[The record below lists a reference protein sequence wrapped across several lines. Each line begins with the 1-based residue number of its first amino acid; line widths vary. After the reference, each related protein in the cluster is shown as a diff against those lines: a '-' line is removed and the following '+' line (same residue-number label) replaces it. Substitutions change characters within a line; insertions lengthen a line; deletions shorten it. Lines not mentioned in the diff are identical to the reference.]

1 MAQWHANHP
10 WRMLGVVLVL
20 TVIFAAFA
28 AQIKISTHTS
38 DLLPSGDA
46 KVEQFN
52 RIVDEFATATSLVV
66 VVQGEESRMK
76 EFADHIAPLIVEAR
90 DTSKN
95 EANQNRI
102 DKINSKIVQLEAKS
116 NKQKQID
123 RLEEEIQSLQ
133 SQMNRKMFQR
143 VDYKI
148 PAEFLKKHMLMLI
161 KEEDLENLKDV
172 YMDPNLIELLTNL
185 NNSLEKE
192 YVGQE
197 ESLST
202 REEEDGAFSFLD
214 GIENLIH
221 SLQNAVKGDNPSA
234 SEARTA
240 AEKILFGESY
250 FLSYDK
256 SALILNAI
264 PNFTIMD
271 RDLIMSSTRTVQAI
285 LDEQLLNFSDIEAG
299 LSGSIAKE
307 HDEQVYSGQSLG
319 YTTLIAFIAIFIL
332 LILSFRML
340 MAPLFAMLNLLI
352 GLVWAMGAAS
362 LLVGQLNLFTQTM
375 SVLILGLGIDFSIHL
390 FSGFTERRAAGES
403 VLKAMENTFLKSG
416 KGIMTGGLTT
426 AFAFFALIVSRA
438 RGMKEMGIVMG
449 IGLLAIMLATLL
461 FLPILFVWRERFREK
476 RRAKKTDARPVV
488 YRDISFKFL
497 GRTGEWLSRKY
508 SFTLITSI
516 LLSGFLIW
524 AALHIGWDNDYKNME
539 PRGLTSMHLMD
550 VIMEKFELSMD
561 YALVVADDIEESH
574 DVAKGCR
581 EIGSVART
589 DDISLFI
596 PTPEQQ
602 QNKIPHIAEV
612 RDLVQSAEIKTEIRS
627 DELKNLRDQIER
639 LEMNIIEMQ
648 DMAFIGGKDK
658 VDNKCKLLVGDPDNP
673 DSKNIIQGF
682 LRMLETDNPKASEGL
697 SAFQRAFAP
706 YFKESV
712 VSMSSTDPIGMED
725 LPLSILDQYSN
736 KSRDQFLITVY
747 PAGSIYD
754 GEFLN
759 RFADDLDRI
768 SEKVTGSG
776 PLFKALL
783 RIFGQDGRNAII
795 LTIFVVFLLLWID
808 FQNPKHALMA
818 ITPLVL
824 GVFWMVG
831 LMHLSGMELSMMS
844 VMGLPLII
852 GIGIDD
858 GVHIIHRWKNEGQGK
873 IRIVFSSTGKAIL
886 LTSLTT
892 MFAFGSLVFSA
903 FPAFGQFGGAL
914 FLGVAACFLTT
925 TLILPGILGL
935 IERKTTHTQKQQSAE
950 FSDLSNKTTS
960 GVSGTT

>member
-1 MAQWHANHP
+1 M
-10 WRMLGVVLVL
+10 
-20 TVIFAAFA
+20 FAAFA
-28 AQIKISTHTS
+28 SQLKLTTHTS

-52 RIVDEFATATSLVV
+52 KIIDEFSTATSLVV
-66 VVQGEESRMK
+66 VVQGEESRIK
-76 EFADHIAPLIVEAR
+76 QFADHLAPLIVEAR
-90 DTSKN
+90 DTK
-95 EANQNRI
+95 
-102 DKINSKIVQLEAKS
+102 
-116 NKQKQID
+116 
-123 RLEEEIQSLQ
+123 
-133 SQMNRKMFQR
+133 NRKMFQR

-148 PAEFLKKHMLMLI
+148 PAEFLKQHMLMLV
-161 KEEDLENLKDV
+161 KEDDLNNLKDV
-172 YMDPNLIELLTNL
+172 YMDPNLIGLLTNL
-185 NNSLEKE
+185 NNSMEKE

-214 GIENLIH
+214 GIENLLLTLKKA
-221 SLQNAVKGDNPSA
+221 SAGDS
-234 SEARTA
+234 SIDIQAREA

-256 SALILNAI
+256 SALILNAV
-264 PNFTIMD
+264 PTFTIMD
-271 RDLIMSSTRTVQAI
+271 RELIMASTIAVQAI
-285 LDEQLLNFSDIEAG
+285 LDEQLPDFPGVEAG

-307 HDEQVYSGQSLG
+307 HDEQVYSQQSLG

-332 LILSFRML
+332 LILSFRMWI
-340 MAPLFAMLNLLI
+340 APLFAILNLLV
-352 GLVWAMGAAS
+352 GLIWAMGAAAI
-362 LLVGQLNLFTQTM
+362 LVGQLNMFTQTM

-403 VLKAMENTFLKSG
+403 IVQSMENTFLKSG
-416 KGIMTGGLTT
+416 KGILTGGITT

-449 IGLLAIMLATLL
+449 VGLIAIMLATML
-461 FLPILFVWRERFREK
+461 FLPLMFVWRERLKEK
-476 RRAKKTDARPVV
+476 RLVKRKKSKQMAH
-488 YRDISFKFL
+488 RDLSFQFL
-497 GRTGEWLSRKY
+497 GRTGSWLSRKY
-508 SFTLITSI
+508 AFTIVTSV

-524 AALHIGWDNDYKNME
+524 SALHIQWDNDYKNME

-550 VIMEKFELSMD
+550 VVMEKFELSMD
-561 YALVVADDIEESH
+561 YALVLADNVEESN
-574 DVAKGCR
+574 DVAKRCR
-581 EIGSVART
+581 DLGSVART
-589 DDISLFI
+589 DDISLFL
-596 PTPEQQ
+596 PSTEQQ
-602 QNKIPHIAEV
+602 QNRIPHVEEV
-612 RDLVQSAEIKTEIRS
+612 RQLMNAAEIKENFSEADLAT
-627 DELKNLRDQIER
+627 LRDEIGR

-658 VDNKCKLLVGDPDNP
+658 VDSKCMQIVGDPDDP
-673 DSKNIIQGF
+673 DSTNIIQEF
-682 LRMLETDNPKASEGL
+682 LQVLDTDNPKAAEGL
-697 SAFQRAFAP
+697 AAFQQAFAP
-706 YFKESV
+706 FFKESV
-712 VSMSSTDPIGMED
+712 ERMSSTDPIEMDD

-759 RFADDLDRI
+759 RFADDVERI
-768 SEKVTGSG
+768 SDKATGSG

-783 RIFGQDGRNAII
+783 NIFGRDGRNAVI
-795 LTIFVVFLLLWID
+795 LTLFVVFFLLWID

-818 ITPLVL
+818 IIPLAL

-831 LMHLSGMELSMMS
+831 IMHLVGMKLSMMS

-858 GVHIIHRWKNEGQGK
+858 GVHIMHRWRHEGHGK
-873 IRIVFSSTGKAIL
+873 IRVVFSSTGKAIF

-892 MFAFGSLVFSA
+892 MFAFGSLIFSA

-914 FLGVAACFLTT
+914 FIGVAACFLTT
-925 TLILPGILGL
+925 AIILPGILGL
-935 IERKTTHTQKQQSAE
+935 IERNNRKT
-950 FSDLSNKTTS
+950 
-960 GVSGTT
+960 

>member
-1 MAQWHANHP
+1 MREKLLLKIAGWHATHP
-10 WRMLGVVLVL
+10 WRMLLIVLFL
-20 TVIFAAFA
+20 TIMFAAFA
-28 AQIKISTHTS
+28 SQLELSTHTS

-52 RIVDEFATATSLVV
+52 KIIDEFSTATSLVV
-66 VVQGEESRMK
+66 VVQGDESHIK
-76 EFADHIAPLIVEAR
+76 EFADHIAPMIVDAR
-90 DTSKN
+90 DASKN
-95 EANQNRI
+95 EVNQNKV
-102 DKINSKIVQLEAKS
+102 DKINSKIIQLEAKG

-123 RLEEEIQSLQ
+123 KLKEEIQSMQ

-148 PAEFLKKHMLMLI
+148 PAEFLKEHMLMLV
-161 KEEDLENLKDV
+161 KEDDLKNLKDV
-172 YMDPNLIELLTNL
+172 YMDPNLIGLLTNL
-185 NNSLEKE
+185 NNSMEKE

-214 GIENLIH
+214 GIENLIFA
-221 SLQNAVKGDNPSA
+221 LKKSA
-234 SEARTA
+234 TGETSSETEAIEA

-271 RDLIMSSTRTVQAI
+271 RELIMSSTRTVQAI
-285 LDEQLLNFSDIEAG
+285 LNEQLPNFPNVEAG

-319 YTTLIAFIAIFIL
+319 YTTLIAFIAIFFL
-332 LILSFRML
+332 LIMSFRMWV
-340 MAPLFAMLNLLI
+340 APLFAILNLLV
-352 GLVWAMGAAS
+352 GLIWAMGAAS
-362 LLVGQLNLFTQTM
+362 ILVGQLNLFTQTM

-403 VLKAMENTFLKSG
+403 IVKAMENTFLKSG
-416 KGIMTGGLTT
+416 KGILTGGITT

-449 IGLLAIMLATLL
+449 VGLIAIMAATML
-461 FLPILFVWRERFREK
+461 FLPLMFVWRERLKEK
-476 RRAKKTDARPVV
+476 RLVKRKKGKPAVH
-488 YRDISFKFL
+488 RDISFQFL

-508 SFTLITSI
+508 AFTIITSV

-524 AALHIGWDNDYKNME
+524 SAVRIGWDNDYKNME
-539 PRGLTSMHLMD
+539 PRGLTSMQLMD
-550 VIMEKFELSMD
+550 VIMDKFELSMD
-561 YALVVADDIEESH
+561 YALVLANSVEESH
-574 DVAKGCR
+574 DVAKRCR
-581 EIGSVART
+581 DLGSVART

-596 PTPEQQ
+596 PSPEQQ
-602 QNKIPHIAEV
+602 QKRIPHIAEV
-612 RDLVQSAEIKTEIRS
+612 RELMNAAEVKTNLTGDDLSS
-627 DELKNLRDQIER
+627 LRKEIER

-658 VDNKCKLLVGDPDNP
+658 VDNKCMQIVGDPDNP
-673 DSKNIIQGF
+673 DSPNIIQEF
-682 LRMLETDNPKASEGL
+682 LQLLETDNPKASDGL
-697 SAFQRAFAP
+697 SAFQQAFSP

-712 VSMSSTDPIGMED
+712 ARMSSTEPLQMND

-736 KSRDQFLITVY
+736 KTRGQFLITVY

-759 RFADDLDRI
+759 RFADDVERI
-768 SEKVTGSG
+768 SDKATGSG

-783 RIFGQDGRNAII
+783 RIFGQDGRNAVI

-818 ITPLVL
+818 IIPLAL

-831 LMHLSGMELSMMS
+831 MMHLGGMKLSMMS

-858 GVHIIHRWKNEGQGK
+858 GVHIMHRWRHEGYGK
-873 IRIVFSSTGKAIL
+873 IRVVFSSTGKAIF

-892 MFAFGSLVFSA
+892 MFAFGSLMFSA

-925 TLILPGILGL
+925 AIILPGILGL
-935 IERKTTHTQKQQSAE
+935 IERKTKGSH
-950 FSDLSNKTTS
+950 
-960 GVSGTT
+960 

>member
-1 MAQWHANHP
+1 MREKILLKIARWHATHP
-10 WRMLGVVLVL
+10 WRMLLIAIFL
-20 TVIFAAFA
+20 TIMFAGFA
-28 AQIKISTHTS
+28 SQLKVSTHTS

-52 RIVDEFATATSLVV
+52 KIIDEFSTATSLVV
-66 VVQGEESRMK
+66 VVQGDEPRIK
-76 EFADHIAPLIVEAR
+76 EFADHLAPLIVNAR

-95 EANQNRI
+95 EINQKKI
-102 DKINSKIVQLEAKS
+102 DKINSKISLLAEKGRNEKRI
-116 NKQKQID
+116 NKLK
-123 RLEEEIQSLQ
+123 EEIQSLQ

-148 PAEFLKKHMLMLI
+148 PAEFLKEHMLMLV
-161 KEEDLENLKDV
+161 KEDDLKNLKDV
-172 YMDPNLIELLTNL
+172 YMDPNLIGLLTNL
-185 NNSLEKE
+185 NNSMEKE

-214 GIENLIH
+214 GVENLI
-221 SLQNAVKGDNPSA
+221 LTLKRAAKGETF
-234 SEARTA
+234 SETGTQAREA

-256 SALILNAI
+256 SALILNAV

-271 RDLIMSSTRTVQAI
+271 RELIMASTRSAQAI
-285 LDEQLLNFSDIEAG
+285 LDEQLPQFPGVEAG

-307 HDEQVYSGQSLG
+307 HDEQVYSQQSLG

-332 LILSFRML
+332 LIMSFRMWV
-340 MAPLFAMLNLLI
+340 APLFAILNLLVGFI
-352 GLVWAMGAAS
+352 WAMGAAS
-362 LLVGQLNLFTQTM
+362 ILVGQLNLFTQTM

-403 VLKAMENTFLKSG
+403 VVKAMENTFLKSG
-416 KGIMTGGLTT
+416 KGILTGGITT

-449 IGLLAIMLATLL
+449 VGLFAIMLATMLV
-461 FLPILFVWRERFREK
+461 LPLMFVLRERLKEK
-476 RRAKKTDARPVV
+476 RIVRKKKVKPIIH
-488 YRDISFKFL
+488 RDISFRFL
-497 GRTGEWLSRKY
+497 GRTCDWLSRKY
-508 SFTLITSI
+508 AFTIVTSV

-524 AALHIGWDNDYKNME
+524 SAVRIGWDHDYTNME

-550 VIMEKFELSMD
+550 VIQEKFELSMD
-561 YALVVADDIEESH
+561 YALVMANSVEESH
-574 DVAKGCR
+574 DVAKDCR
-581 EIGSVART
+581 DLGSVART
-589 DDISLFI
+589 EDISLFV
-596 PTPEQQ
+596 PSPEQQ
-602 QNKIPHIAEV
+602 QKRIPHIAEV
-612 RDLVQSAEIKTEIRS
+612 GQLMNAAEVKENLTEADLATLRMEI
-627 DELKNLRDQIER
+627 DR

-658 VDNKCKLLVGDPDNP
+658 VDGKCMQIVGDPDNP
-673 DSKNIIQGF
+673 DSPNIIQEF
-682 LRMLETDNPKASEGL
+682 LQILETDNPEASAGL
-697 SAFQRAFAP
+697 SAFQQAFAP

-712 VSMSSTDPIGMED
+712 TRMSSTDSLQMDD

-736 KSRDQFLITVY
+736 KTRDRFLITVY

-754 GEFLN
+754 GNFLN
-759 RFADDLDRI
+759 RFADDVERI
-768 SEKVTGSG
+768 SDKVTGSG

-783 RIFGQDGRNAII
+783 RIFGQDGRNAVI
-795 LTIFVVFLLLWID
+795 LTLFVVFLLLWID

-818 ITPLVL
+818 LTPLAL

-831 LMHLSGMELSMMS
+831 IMHLGGMKLSMMS

-858 GVHIIHRWKNEGQGK
+858 GVHIMHRWKHEGHGK
-873 IRIVFSSTGKAIL
+873 IRIVFSSTGKAIF

-892 MFAFGSLVFSA
+892 MFAFGSLMFSA

-914 FLGVAACFLTT
+914 FIGVAACFLTT
-925 TLILPGILGL
+925 AIILPGILGI
-935 IERKTTHTQKQQSAE
+935 IERSSKKAQTQKS
-950 FSDLSNKTTS
+950 
-960 GVSGTT
+960 

>member
-1 MAQWHANHP
+1 MREKLLLKIAQWHATHP
-10 WRMLGVVLVL
+10 WRMFVVVLFL
-20 TVIFAAFA
+20 TIMFAAFA
-28 AQIKISTHTS
+28 SQLKVSTHTS

-52 RIVDEFATATSLVV
+52 KIIDEFSTATSLVV
-66 VVQGEESRMK
+66 VVQGDEPRIK
-76 EFADHIAPLIVEAR
+76 EFADHLAPLIVEAV

-95 EANQNRI
+95 ETNQKRI
-102 DKINSKIVQLEAKS
+102 DKIDGKIARLEARE
-116 NKQKQID
+116 NKQKQIGKFQ
-123 RLEEEIQSLQ
+123 EEIQALQ
-133 SQMNRKMFQR
+133 AQMNRKMFQR

-148 PAEFLKKHMLMLI
+148 PAEFLKEHMLMLV
-161 KEEDLENLKDV
+161 KEDDLKNLKDV
-172 YMDPNLIELLTNL
+172 YMDPNLIGLLTNL
-185 NNSLEKE
+185 NNSMEKE

-202 REEEDGAFSFLD
+202 REEEDGALSFLD
-214 GIENLIH
+214 GIENLI
-221 SLQNAVKGDNPSA
+221 LTLKRAAVGEISA
-234 SEARTA
+234 ETEMEAREA

-256 SALILNAI
+256 SALILNAV

-271 RDLIMSSTRTVQAI
+271 RELIMASTRAVQAI
-285 LDEQLLNFSDIEAG
+285 LDEQLPHFPGVEAG

-307 HDEQVYSGQSLG
+307 HDEQVYSTQSLG

-332 LILSFRML
+332 LIMSFRML
-340 MAPLFAMLNLLI
+340 VAPLFAILNLLV
-352 GLVWAMGAAS
+352 GLIWAMGAAS
-362 LLVGQLNLFTQTM
+362 ILVGQLNLFTQTM
-375 SVLILGLGIDFSIHL
+375 AVLILGLGIDFSIHL
-390 FSGFTERRAAGES
+390 FSGFTERRASGET
-403 VLKAMENTFLKSG
+403 VVKAMENTFLKSG
-416 KGIMTGGLTT
+416 KGILTGGITT

-449 IGLLAIMLATLL
+449 IGLIAIMLATML
-461 FLPILFVWRERFREK
+461 FLPSMFVWRERLKEK
-476 RRAKKTDARPVV
+476 RQAKRKKVKPVV
-488 YRDISFKFL
+488 HRDISFRFL
-497 GRTGEWLSRKY
+497 GRTCDWLSRKY
-508 SFTLITSI
+508 AFTIVTSV

-524 AALHIGWDNDYKNME
+524 SAVRIGWDNDYKNME

-550 VIMEKFELSMD
+550 VIQEKFELSMD
-561 YALVVADDIEESH
+561 YALVMANNVGESH
-574 DVAKGCR
+574 DLAQRCR
-581 EIGSVART
+581 DLGSVART

-596 PTPEQQ
+596 PSPEQQ
-602 QNKIPHIAEV
+602 QKRIPHITEV
-612 RDLVQSAEIKTEIRS
+612 RQLMNAAKVKENLIEADLAALRAE
-627 DELKNLRDQIER
+627 IER

-658 VDNKCKLLVGDPDNP
+658 VDGKCTQIVGDPDNP
-673 DSKNIIQGF
+673 DSPNIIQEF
-682 LRMLETDNPKASEGL
+682 LQVLETDNPEASVGL
-697 SAFQRAFAP
+697 STFQQAFAP

-712 VSMSSTDPIGMED
+712 DRMSSTAPLQMGD

-736 KSRDQFLITVY
+736 KTRDQFLITVY

-754 GEFLN
+754 GNFLN
-759 RFADDLDRI
+759 RFADDVERI
-768 SEKVTGSG
+768 SDKVTGSG
-776 PLFKALL
+776 PLFKSLL
-783 RIFGQDGRNAII
+783 RIFGQDGRNAVI
-795 LTIFVVFLLLWID
+795 LTLFVVFLLLWID

-818 ITPLVL
+818 LTPLVL

-831 LMHLSGMELSMMS
+831 MMQLGGMKLSMMS

-858 GVHIIHRWKNEGQGK
+858 GVHIMHRWRHEGNGR
-873 IRIVFSSTGKAIL
+873 IRVVFSSTGKAIF

-925 TLILPGILGL
+925 VIILPGILGL
-935 IERKTTHTQKQQSAE
+935 IDRKSKINQTQKS
-950 FSDLSNKTTS
+950 
-960 GVSGTT
+960 